1 MVEHES
7 VDPKA
12 QGKPEIAMGVTYVVA
27 RVVGESETWGARGA
41 RAVGSD
47 STVRSRSSL
56 PERCGRAVLAVL
68 SLSVTRTLAVKRS
81 TPYLAERESGPDSGT
96 ELRLRPCDIF
106 EKRDSSLISSSR
118 SR

>member
-12 QGKPEIAMGVTYVVA
+12 QGKPEIAMGVSYVVA

-56 PERCGRAVLAVL
+56 PERCGRARYSLFSL
-68 SLSVTRTLAVKRS
+68 SL
-81 TPYLAERESGPDSGT
+81 
-96 ELRLRPCDIF
+96 
-106 EKRDSSLISSSR
+106 
-118 SR
+118 